1 MNHTKRFT
9 YRNTFCFAD
18 VVWLIGLFITTQYAQ
33 VATADTQA
41 ANSQSYSLWSTFG
54 KLNKSDNRPVELG
67 IKFRPDV
74 DGSVSAVRF
83 FRAVPINSGYSVHI
97 WSATGELLGT
107 GVAIEGQQ
115 PTPGWQTVQVYPPV
129 ALKTGVTYVASYYA
143 SSGQYSIS
151 QYFFTN
157 TTVTNGP
164 LHILGD
170 GVDGGNGVFVYG
182 EGGGFPTQ
190 SYNASNYWVDV
201 VFTPTTLP

>member
-1 MNHTKRFT
+1 
-9 YRNTFCFAD
+9 
-18 VVWLIGLFITTQYAQ
+18 LIGLFITTQYAQ

-41 ANSQSYSLWSTFG
+41 ANSQSYSFWGTFG
-54 KLNKSDNRPVELG
+54 KLNKSDNQPVELG

-151 QYFFTN
+151 QDFFTN

-164 LHILGD
+164 LHKLGD